1 MTTQDSRSGGIGLFA
16 MGLTLGLSV
25 GSIGVY
31 VWQQREFQKFRRQ
44 AAEQLEAIQAGKEIV
59 GDLIIPA
66 GNKSPDS
73 VEDRIQK
80 LGDECVEDLRN
91 DRLLSVYRMTTPA
104 YQLRMP
110 REQFDE
116 MVHRAPKLRHML
128 VAATLRDSKVRLS
141 ADNKRGEYYCTSNLL
156 SQGGVVNIALTFV
169 DVDGQWLID
178 DIELR
183 QDT

>member
-80 LGDECVEDLRN
+80 LGDECVEDARRRRTNLGGALGMPL
-91 DRLLSVYRMTTPA
+91 DRDDPA
-104 YQLRMP
+104 VRGRFERL
-110 REQFDE
+110 DE
-116 MVHRAPKLRHML
+116 LA
-128 VAATLRDSKVRLS
+128 DVR
-141 ADNKRGEYYCTSNLL
+141 
-156 SQGGVVNIALTFV
+156 GGPQA
-169 DVDGQWLID
+169 
-178 DIELR
+178 
-183 QDT
+183 